1 MNRMQSA
8 WRLARGLFSSRTG
21 RATGCLYLLL
31 STVQVLVSLGW
42 VDPSGH
48 VDMRLWINGYILDLP
63 QFNLWWVVSAVGGV
77 AASWGLYGR
86 AVASGPLVSRAV
98 PGTAADAVVPETPPT
113 GSTPEDRPPPVVLGV
128 PAGAGLGQTFSRE
141 G

>member
-1 MNRMQSA
+1 MNRLQSA
-8 WRLARGLFSSRTG
+8 WNLVRGLSSSRTG

-31 STVQVLVSLGW
+31 SAVQVLVSMGW

-48 VDMRLWINGYILDLP
+48 VDLRLWINGYILDVP
-63 QFNLWWVVSAVGGV
+63 QFNLWWVVSGVGGV

-86 AVASGPLVSRAV
+86 AVAAGPLVAREV
-98 PGTAADAVVPETPPT
+98 PGVAPEAGEPETPASE
-113 GSTPEDRPPPVVLGV
+113 STPEERPTPVGLMA